1 MTTAE
6 TVSPAERV
14 DAGTTAEWALMVFDQ
29 RATVVA
35 WTSAA
40 ERHVGYSAGE
50 VVGRSAALVLPFPE
64 DAPTMEAFIDRCRA
78 HGGWSGPMAVRH
90 RDGRMCEVSLRIS
103 MLRGQGTP
111 ARWLVSMAT
120 VNGTVTESR
129 FDHSLFGI
137 SVRDPH
143 LRCTWVNEA
152 MGRHDAV
159 PRDRRLGRRL
169 TETWPHAQ
177 AEMFEQEMLRVLGHG
192 GASVR
197 EYRTWLRTGPR
208 RGHVFAMTLQC
219 LQDADG
225 QALGV
230 CVISVDATESRQA
243 QERMAVLGRAGSRFG
258 STLDAMHTSQ
268 ELADLA
274 TSLFADCTAVDLE
287 RSVLRGEPAFRIGQ
301 QGRRSPVLL
310 RGGLASIRE
319 GAPESPWRR
328 GEKIVLPRP
337 SRLTDHVLSMGRSYM
352 EPVLDSAPAAWAG
365 QDEARAPKIRQN
377 GVHSLMI
384 VPIRIRRT
392 LLGVA
397 VFLRTGNPV
406 PFQDAD
412 LILAEELAARAAP
425 ALDRARHHVRSAALM
440 LRRNVLPQRASA
452 GTELEVASRYLPAD
466 RDHGVGGDWFDVI
479 PQAAGRVALVVGDV
493 VGHGPDAAATMGVL
507 RTTARML
514 ADMDLPPED
523 VLARLDD
530 TVQGL
535 AAGKDTSNH
544 ALMVFGA
551 TCLYAVYDPATRRCT
566 VALAGHPPPVLTDPQ
581 GRVTFP
587 DLPTGTPLGMGLGS
601 LFRSAELE
609 LPQGSVLGLYTDGL
623 VEARDHDI
631 EDGMNRLG
639 GAMAQPGLP
648 LEDLCTRALETVRG
662 RAASDDVTLLLV
674 RTRLPGAAHER
685 AGM

>member
-6 TVSPAERV
+6 AVSPADRV

-29 RATVVA
+29 QGTVVA

-64 DAPTMEAFIDRCRA
+64 DAPTMAAFIDRCRA

-90 RDGRMCEVSLRIS
+90 RDGRVCDVSLRIS

-120 VNGTVTESR
+120 VNGTVAESR
-129 FDHSLFGI
+129 LNHALFGI
-137 SVRDPH
+137 SVRDPQ
-143 LRCTWVNEA
+143 LRCTWVNDA

-177 AEMFEQEMLRVLGHG
+177 AETFEQEMLQVLGHG

-197 EYRTWLRTGPR
+197 EYRTWLTTGPR
-208 RGHVFAMTLQC
+208 RGHLFAMTLQC
-219 LQDADG
+219 LQGADG

-230 CVISVDATESRQA
+230 CVISMDATESRQA
-243 QERMAVLGRAGSRFG
+243 HERMAVLGRAGSRFG

-274 TSLFADCTAVDLE
+274 TSLFADYTAVDME
-287 RSVLRGEPAFRIGQ
+287 QSVLCGEPAFRIGQ
-301 QGRRSPVLL
+301 HSRRSPVLL
-310 RGGLASIRE
+310 RGGLASIRK
-319 GAPESPWRR
+319 GAPESPWAR
-328 GEKIVLPRP
+328 GEKIVLPQP
-337 SRLTDHVLSMGRSYM
+337 SRLTDHVLNVGRSYM
-352 EPVLDSAPAAWAG
+352 EPILDTAPTTWAG
-365 QDEARAPKIRQN
+365 QDPARAPKIRQN

-384 VPIRIRRT
+384 VPIRIRHT

-397 VFLRTGNPV
+397 VFLRTDNPV
-406 PFQDAD
+406 PFQDVD
-412 LILAEELAARAAP
+412 LILAEELAARAAL
-425 ALDRARHHVRSAALM
+425 ALDRARRHVRSAALM
-440 LRRNVLPQRASA
+440 LRRDVPPQHASA
-452 GTELEVASRYLPAD
+452 GTALEVASRYLPAD
-466 RDHGVGGDWFDVI
+466 REHGVGGDWFDVI

-523 VLARLDD
+523 VLAHLDD

-535 AAGKDTSNH
+535 AGGNDTSNH
-544 ALMVFGA
+544 GLMVFGA

-587 DLPTGTPLGMGLGS
+587 DLPTGTPLGMGLGG

-631 EDGMNRLG
+631 EEGMNRLG
-639 GAMAQPGLP
+639 GAMTEPGLP
-648 LEDLCTRALETVRG
+648 LEDLCARALETVPG
-662 RAASDDVTLLLV
+662 RTASDDVTLLLV
-674 RTRLPGAAHER
+674 RTRLPGAAP
-685 AGM
+685 